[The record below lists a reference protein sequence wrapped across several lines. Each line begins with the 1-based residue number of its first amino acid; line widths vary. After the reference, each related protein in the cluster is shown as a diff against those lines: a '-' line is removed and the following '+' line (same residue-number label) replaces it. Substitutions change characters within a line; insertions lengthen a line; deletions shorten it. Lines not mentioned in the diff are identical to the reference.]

1 ELDLDLLKLNYT
13 TIIYAEDTSTGEFKE
28 LQRLE
33 GNEGSR
39 IWIDYED
46 MPPQLFD
53 VLISVEDKRFMEHNG
68 VDLMGTVKEG
78 FKYVLSKVGLGSRD
92 DVRGAS
98 TITQQLVRNI
108 TNDREDSV
116 SRKLREIFRALKVA
130 KYYSRDQILESY
142 LNTVPFGNN
151 TNGVQAA
158 ANLYFSKDVS
168 ELHVAE
174 MASIIGIT
182 KSPTYYNPYL
192 TKDNNEA
199 GIEGFENNQKRKEDI
214 LFLMHEQGKLSDQ
227 EYKEALEYEVVFD
240 KDNNQRRVEGQQ
252 SYFVDYMMEQ
262 VINDLSKTLEISY
275 AEAQQRMFRGGY
287 RIYSTVDTS
296 VQTKLETIYENP
308 EEYMPKVSNKDE
320 YPQSSFIITDPTGA
334 IKGLVGGI
342 GEKEGARVW
351 NRATDTKRQPGSTI
365 KPISSYA
372 LAIENDLVHWS
383 SLLLDGP
390 YRLVIPDQPDW
401 TPRNYYG
408 APKGYMILEEA
419 LQRSTNLIPVR

>member
-1 ELDLDLLKLNYT
+1 
-13 TIIYAEDTSTGEFKE
+13 
-28 LQRLE
+28 
-33 GNEGSR
+33 
-39 IWIDYED
+39 
-46 MPPQLFD
+46 
-53 VLISVEDKRFMEHNG
+53 
-68 VDLMGTVKEG
+68 
-78 FKYVLSKVGLGSRD
+78 
-92 DVRGAS
+92 
-98 TITQQLVRNI
+98 
-108 TNDREDSV
+108 
-116 SRKLREIFRALKVA
+116 
-130 KYYSRDQILESY
+130 
-142 LNTVPFGNN
+142 

-419 LQRSTNLIPVR
+419 LQRSTNLIPVRLVEMLSPKTVWNFLHDTLGMTSLVESDKSPSPMSLGALTDGVTPLEMAGAYQMYANGGTYTPPYTYTKVLDSKGNVVLERNTTPTRVISFDTATIVNKLMQRVVTGPYGTGS